1 MKIDNISTGS
11 SMTYPAVKKN
21 NDIFS
26 DHLAQSVRSKKLTG
40 KATQNTVDMDAI
52 RKKGFLKYIEDQRKE
67 KMREEIL
74 KRRGLT
80 EEDLAAMSPEQRAKI
95 EQSINDE
102 IQRRLAA
109 ESELQKKDEELP
121 PFLTLL

>member
-21 NDIFS
+21 KDHFS
-26 DHLAQSVRSKKLTG
+26 DHLAQSVRSKKLTE

-52 RKKGFLKYIEDQRKE
+52 KKKGFLKYIEDQREE
-67 KMREEIL
+67 KMREKIL
-74 KRRGLT
+74 KQRGLT

-102 IQRRLAA
+102 IQKRLAA
-109 ESELQKKDEELP
+109 ESELQKKDKELP

>member
-21 NDIFS
+21 KDHFS
-26 DHLAQSVRSKKLTG
+26 DHLAKSVSAKKLTE

-52 RKKGFLKYIEDQRKE
+52 RKKGLLTYIEERRKE
-67 KMREEIL
+67 KIREEIL
-74 KRRGLT
+74 KQRGLT

-95 EQSINDE
+95 EQSIDDE
-102 IQRRLAA
+102 IQKRLAA
-109 ESELQKKDEELP
+109 ESELKKNDKDSN